1 MLNKNIPFGAQKKK
15 KKQLIIAKSQN
26 KNNARDKPD
35 RKIAGFNK

>member
-1 MLNKNIPFGAQKKK
+1 MFLLELRK

>member
-1 MLNKNIPFGAQKKK
+1 MLNKNVPFGAQK